1 MKFTTFD
8 ICKLKRCKNKRL
20 CKSPKR
26 AAHVWACNDM
36 LESPKE
42 DHAKTKANIH
52 TYHQVVE
59 AEHIQNANVWK
70 YSKNIQF
77 IRKKE
82 AQKYPILFSDG
93 LNDDVWYSS
102 T

>member
-1 MKFTTFD
+1 
-8 ICKLKRCKNKRL
+8 
-20 CKSPKR
+20 
-26 AAHVWACNDM
+26 M
-36 LESPKE
+36 LQFPKE
-42 DHAKTKANIH
+42 NYEKTKANIH

-82 AQKYPILFSDG
+82 AQKYSILFSDG
-93 LNDDVWYSS
+93 LNDDVRYSS